1 MNSLINPGVYSDT
14 FALPKGAVDGHIKIA
29 TAVQLKVLLYIFAN
43 ANTQLDAKAV
53 ADALNLNTEEV
64 KDAIDY
70 WKGAGYLKGD
80 TIAVKTE
87 TATTK
92 KARMQSELPSREE
105 IARLSHNN
113 EDLRVLYREAQNTFC
128 RPLKQS
134 EASLLAWLYNDE
146 GMPVSVILML
156 LSLAAQQG
164 SITKTFIES
173 TAIQWINDGVSTIED
188 AEEKTREALLYDQS
202 FKLVCSAFGISKRKP
217 GKKENEYAFKWVNE
231 WKLSK
236 ELLGAAYEICVDA
249 TGKYSI
255 DYINTILEKW
265 HKNGV
270 KTLED
275 IDKASSNEPAKK
287 KNDFDAY
294 DKDLIKRIINSED

>member
-1 MNSLINPGVYSDT
+1 MNSLINPAVYSDT
-14 FALPKGAVDGHIKIA
+14 FALPSGAVDSHIKIA
-29 TAVQLKVLLYIFAN
+29 TAAQLKVLLFIFRN
-43 ANTQLDAKAV
+43 ANIDLDA
-53 ADALNLNTEEV
+53 DAIAKTLGLNTEEV
-64 KDAIDY
+64 KDAIGY
-70 WKGAGYLKGD
+70 WTGAGYLKG
-80 TIAVKTE
+80 E
-87 TATTK
+87 TLAAKVETQTVK

-105 IARLSHNN
+105 IARLSHDD

-156 LSLAAQQG
+156 LRLATQQG
-164 SITKTFIES
+164 SVTKTFIES
-173 TAIQWINDGVSTIED
+173 TAIKWLNDGVSTIED

-231 WKLSK
+231 YKISK
-236 ELLGAAYEICVDA
+236 ELLTAAYEICVDT

-270 KTLED
+270 KTLKD
-275 IDKASSNEPAKK
+275 IENLPSKESPKK

-294 DKDLIKRIINSED
+294 DKDIINRIINSED

>member
-1 MNSLINPGVYSDT
+1 MNSLINPSVYSDT
-14 FALPKGAVDGHIKIA
+14 FALPTGAVDSHIKIS
-29 TAVQLKVLLYIFAN
+29 TDVQLRVLLYIFRN
-43 ANTQLDAKAV
+43 ANTQLDAKAI
-53 ADALNLNTEEV
+53 ADALGLNNEEV
-64 KDAIDY
+64 KDAIGY
-70 WKGAGYLKGD
+70 WTGAGYLKGD
-80 TIAVKTE
+80 TIAVKSE
-87 TATTK
+87 TVTSK

-105 IARLSHNN
+105 IARLSHND
-113 EDLRVLYREAQNTFC
+113 EDLKILYREAQNTFC

-217 GKKENEYAFKWVNE
+217 GKKESEYAFKWVNE

-236 ELLGAAYEICVDA
+236 ELLSAAYEICVDA

-275 IDKASSNEPAKK
+275 VEKASSKEPTKK

>member
-14 FALPKGAVDGHIKIA
+14 FAIPSGVVDNHIKIA
-29 TAVQLKVLLYIFAN
+29 TAVQLKVLLYIFKN
-43 ANTQLDAKAV
+43 ANIQLDAQSIAHV
-53 ADALNLNTEEV
+53 LSLNLEEV
-64 KDAIDY
+64 KDAIGY
-70 WKGAGYLKGD
+70 WSGAGYLKGD
-80 TIAVKTE
+80 TIAAKIQ

-92 KARMQSELPSREE
+92 KARMQSQLPSREE
-105 IARLSHNN
+105 IAKLSRDDEN
-113 EDLRVLYREAQNTFC
+113 LMVLYREAQNTFC

-164 SITKTFIES
+164 NVTKSFIES
-173 TAIQWINDGVSTIED
+173 TAVQWLNDGVSTIED
-188 AEEKTREALLYDQS
+188 AEEKTREALLCDQS

-217 GKKENEYAFKWVNE
+217 GKKENEYAFKWVQTF
-231 WKLSK
+231 KMSK
-236 ELLGAAYEICVDA
+236 ELLTAAYEICVDA

-275 IDKASSNEPAKK
+275 IEKASSKEPSKK

-294 DKDLIKRIINSED
+294 DKNLIERILNSED